1 MHPIY
6 RPVHD
11 ASSTDSVAVHPYYH
25 SNDSSGPSS
34 EENHEHVPILTYT
47 APAGDETSFPGYGK
61 HYSASVESHT
71 STGTSIAP
79 SNPFADLPG
88 SSEPYPAWS
97 ADRQIPMSTE
107 EIEDIFLDLAQKFGF
122 QKDSMRNMFD
132 FLMTLLD
139 SRASRMSPNQALLT
153 VHADYIGGQ
162 HANYRKW
169 YFAAQLNLD
178 DAVGQSQNPGLQ
190 RLRSVK
196 GNVKTASTKSLDSA
210 LNRWRNAMNNMSQY
224 DRLRQVALY
233 LLCWGEAGNV
243 RFTPECLCFIFK
255 CADDYYRSPEC
266 QNRVDPV
273 PEGLYLETV
282 IKPLYRFMRDQG
294 YEVVEGKFVRREKD
308 HDQIIG
314 YDDINQLF
322 WYPEGLAKI
331 VLQDNTRLIDVP
343 PAQRFTKFGR
353 IAWNRVFFKTY
364 FEKRS
369 RAHLLVNFN
378 RIWILHVAVYWF
390 YTAFNSPKVYA
401 PKNKQHP
408 SPAMTW
414 SATALGGAVAT
425 LIMIAATLAEFSYI
439 PTSWHNAGHLTTRL
453 VFLLV
458 VLALT
463 GGPTFYIAIVDDRP
477 GQGNIPLIIG
487 IAQFFISVVATLAF
501 SIIPSGRMFGDR
513 VRGKSRKYLASQT
526 FTASYP
532 TLGRTARL
540 ASISIWLLI
549 FGCKFA
555 ESYFFLTSSF
565 SSPIAVMA
573 RTKVQGCNDKYFGNA
588 LCSNQVPFALAI
600 MYVMDLIL
608 FFLDTYLWYII
619 WIVVFSVARSFHLGL
634 SIWTPWKE
642 VYTRM
647 PKRIYAKLL
656 ATSEMEVKY
665 KPKVLVSQV
674 WNAIIISMYREHLLS
689 IHHVQRL
696 LYHQVDGPDGRRTL
710 RAPPFFT
717 NNTGNESD
725 FFPSGGEAER
735 RISFFASSLTTAVP
749 EPLPVESM
757 PTFTVLV
764 PHYSE
769 KILLSLREI
778 IREEDQNTRVTLLE
792 YLKQLHPIEWDNF
805 VKDTKILA
813 EESETAST
821 FDGTASTNEK
831 ASNKRTDDLPFYC
844 IGFKTAAPEYT
855 LRTRIWASLRA
866 QTLYRTVSG
875 MMNYS
880 KAIKLLY
887 RVENPQIV
895 QRFAGNT
902 DRLERELERMSRRKF
917 KFTVSMQRYAKFN
930 KEELE
935 NAEFLLRAYPDLQI
949 AYLDEEPGP
958 QGGDPRLFSV
968 LIDGHSEIDERTG
981 KRKPKFRVE
990 LPGNPILG
998 DGKSDNQNHAIIF
1011 YRGEYLQLIDAN
1023 QDNYLEECL
1032 KIRNILGEFEQYTVS
1047 SQSPYAQWG
1056 HKEFSQFPVA
1066 IVGTREYIFSE
1077 NIGVLGDIAAG
1088 KEQTFGT
1095 LTPRVLAWIGG
1106 KLHYGHP
1113 DFLNAIFM
1121 TTRGGVSKAQKGLHL
1136 NEDIFAGMTAISR
1149 GGRIKHSEYYQCG
1162 KGRDLG
1168 FGTILNFQ
1176 TKLGTGMGEQMLSR
1190 EYYYLGTQ
1198 LPMDRFLTFY
1208 YGHPGFHINNILV
1221 IYSIQTFM
1229 ITLLYLGT
1237 LNKQLAICK
1246 VDSQGNVLGGQPGC
1260 YNLIPVFD
1268 WIKHCI
1274 VSIFL
1279 VFFIAFLPLFMQE
1292 LLERGTGK
1300 ALIRLGK
1307 HFLSLSPIFEVFST
1321 QIYSQSILS
1330 NLTFG
1335 GARYIATG
1343 RGFATTRISF
1353 TILYSRFAGPSI
1365 YMGMRNLLLLL
1376 YATMSIWTP
1385 FLMYFWV
1392 SVLSLCVAPFLF
1404 NPHQFSFA
1412 DFIIDYREF
1421 LRWMSRG
1428 NSRAKASSWY
1438 GYCRLSRTMI
1448 TGYKKKKL
1456 GHPSEKLAGDVPRAK
1471 WRSVLFSEII
1481 FPICGAILFIVAYMF
1496 VKSFPDRNGNPNPS
1510 PLIRIA
1516 VIAVGPVVWN
1526 ATVLLS
1532 LFFVSLFLGPMMESW
1547 ARFPAFMAALA
1558 HFLAL
1563 IGLIAFFEFFWF
1575 LELWDASHAVL
1586 GVIAII
1592 AIQRAIQKILIS
1604 VFLSRELKHEETNRA
1619 WWSGKWYGRGLGSS
1633 AFSQPAREFVV
1644 KIVEM
1649 SLWTSDFLLAH
1660 LLLIVMTPPMFIPF
1674 VDKLHSMMMFWLRP
1688 SKQIR
1693 PPLFSTKQKRQRR
1706 WIVLKYTLVYII
1718 VVAFLAALLIL
1729 PCSTLHAATTVENNY
1744 GNMNQA
1750 RGVLVRLKQKLRGQG
1765 NPSAAKIRRQR
1776 ALRDSIWR
1784 GLPLT
1789 RLLLFTVGY
1798 IWLLVIPSSQLGQG
1812 TYIDENALQPGQV
1825 NTYWNWGEVHHA
1837 DRILENLEQL
1847 RDRNATHDEIARFV
1861 VTEFEK
1867 YGIPARTQRYSF
1879 DSTTINGTNAY
1890 GVLQAPR
1897 ASGTEAIVISAS
1909 WLSRTGEGDGTL
1921 NLRGV
1926 STVLALAKYLK
1937 KYSLWAK
1944 DLVFVISDGYLDGM
1958 QAWISTYHGETQ
1970 PNLKADPLSLQS
1982 GVIWT
1987 ALNIDYPGH
1996 SFSHLGIFFEE
2007 GLNGRL
2013 PNQDLTNSVSLIAR
2027 YTVGVP
2033 TLVYDH
2039 IDPRDDSNQPGL
2051 LPSWL
2056 PETLKKNGDVQEFRI
2071 DAITLFAVPATGPH
2085 GFHALGRIMESS
2097 LRTCN
2102 NLLERLHASFF
2113 FYLLVAPGTFMKIG
2127 SYLPSA
2133 ILVGTA
2139 MLFTGL
2145 GEWVNAG
2152 WVLSPMATA
2161 SKEGGQVATIG
2172 DRKKWRS
2179 RHRPVLEPVA
2189 IMVLTHLIGVILFL
2203 LVSTS
2208 WFATNQKVAGL
2219 LLYFLF
2225 AVIPLVASAFAPTAP
2240 SLHAPIPFVL
2250 KAFNLCFAS
2259 AIVSITSVLNFSLA
2273 ATLAIF
2279 LGLPLTL
2286 ASPSTPSSSFSVRVG
2301 KYAAYTFLASAWLVL
2316 CPEETRQ
2323 AIWNWEVLRVWFAP
2337 FVCVVYVPLVLQA
2350 GLVCL
2355 LPA

>member
-1 MHPIY
+1 
-6 RPVHD
+6 
-11 ASSTDSVAVHPYYH
+11 
-25 SNDSSGPSS
+25 
-34 EENHEHVPILTYT
+34 
-47 APAGDETSFPGYGK
+47 
-61 HYSASVESHT
+61 
-71 STGTSIAP
+71 
-79 SNPFADLPG
+79 
-88 SSEPYPAWS
+88 
-97 ADRQIPMSTE
+97 MSTE

-122 QKDSMRNMFD
+122 QRDSMRNMFD
-132 FLMTLLD
+132 FLMQLLD
-139 SRASRMSPNQALLT
+139 SRASRMTPDQALLT
-153 VHADYIGGQ
+153 VHADYIGGP

-196 GNVKTASTKSLDSA
+196 GAVKTAGTKSLDSA
-210 LNRWRNAMNNMSQY
+210 TNRWRNAMNNMSQY
-224 DRLRQVALY
+224 DRLRQVALW
-233 LLCWGEAGNV
+233 LLCWAEAGNV

-273 PEGLYLETV
+273 PEGLYLESV
-282 IKPLYRFMRDQG
+282 IKPLYCFMRDQG
-294 YEVVEGKFVRREKD
+294 YEVVEGKFVRKEKD

-331 VLQDNTRLIDVP
+331 VLQDNTRLIDIP
-343 PAQRFTKFGR
+343 PAQRYTKFSR
-353 IAWNRVFFKTY
+353 IAWNRVFFKTF

-369 RAHLLVNFN
+369 IAHLLVNFN
-378 RIWILHVAVYWF
+378 RVWILHVAVYWF

-401 PKNKQHP
+401 PTPTTDP

-425 LIMIAATLAEFSYI
+425 LIMIFATLAEFSYI
-439 PTSWHNAGHLTTRL
+439 PTTWNNASHLTTRL
-453 VFLLV
+453 IFLLI

-463 GGPTFYIAIVDDRP
+463 GGPTVYIIIVDGP
-477 GQGNIPLIIG
+477 KNKSNIPLIIG
-487 IAQFFISVVATLAF
+487 IVQFFVSVVATIAF
-501 SIIPSGRMFGDR
+501 GIIPSGRMFGDR
-513 VRGKSRKYLASQT
+513 VAGKSRKYMASQT

-532 TLGRTARL
+532 KLSGSARTGSVML
-540 ASISIWLLI
+540 WLLI
-549 FGCKFA
+549 FGCKFV

-573 RTKVQGCNDKYFGNA
+573 RTKVLGCNDRYFGSA
-588 LCSNQVPFALAI
+588 LCSNQVPFALTI
-600 MYVMDLIL
+600 MYVMDLVL

-619 WIVVFSVARSFHLGL
+619 WIVVFSVTRSFYLGL

-656 ATSEMEVKY
+656 ATAEMEVKY

-717 NNTGNESD
+717 HNNGNESD
-725 FFPSGGEAER
+725 FFPAGGEAER
-735 RISFFASSLTTAVP
+735 RISFFASSLHTALP
-749 EPLPVESM
+749 EPLPVDAM

-792 YLKQLHPIEWDNF
+792 YLKQLHPVEWDNF

-813 EESETAST
+813 EESTAATTT

-831 ASNKRTDDLPFYC
+831 GNTRTDDLPFYC

-875 MMNYS
+875 MMNYA

-902 DRLERELERMSRRKF
+902 DRLERELERMARRKF
-917 KFTVSMQRYAKFN
+917 KFAVSMQRYAKFN

-958 QGGDPRLFSV
+958 KGSDPRLFSI
-968 LIDGHSEIDERTG
+968 LIDGHSEIDETTG

-1032 KIRNILGEFEQYTVS
+1032 KIRNILGEFEQYSIS

-1056 HKEFSQFPVA
+1056 HKEFHKDPVA

-1095 LTPRVLAWIGG
+1095 MTPRTLAWIGG

-1113 DFLNAIFM
+1113 DFLNATFM

-1136 NEDIFAGMTAISR
+1136 NEDIFAGMTAIGR

-1198 LPMDRFLTFY
+1198 LPLDRFLTFY
-1208 YGHPGFHINNILV
+1208 YGHPGFHINNIMV
-1221 IYSIQTFM
+1221 MYSIQIFM
-1229 ITLLYLGT
+1229 VTLLYIGT
-1237 LNKQLAICK
+1237 LNKELAICK
-1246 VDSQGNVLGGQPGC
+1246 SSSTGDVLPGEHDC
-1260 YNLIPVFD
+1260 YNLNPVFD
-1268 WIKHCI
+1268 WIHRCI

-1279 VFFIAFLPLFMQE
+1279 VFFIAFLPLFLQE

-1353 TILYSRFAGPSI
+1353 SILYSRFAGPSI
-1365 YMGMRNLLLLL
+1365 YMGMRNILLLL
-1376 YATMSIWTP
+1376 YASLAMWSP
-1385 FLMYFWV
+1385 FLIYFWV
-1392 SVLSLCVAPFLF
+1392 SVLSLCIAPFLF

-1412 DFIIDYREF
+1412 DFVVDYREF

-1428 NSRAKASSWY
+1428 NSRTKASSWY

-1456 GHPSEKLAGDVPRAK
+1456 GHPSEKLSGDVPRAK
-1471 WRSVLFSEII
+1471 WRSVIFSEVVW
-1481 FPICGAILFIVAYMF
+1481 PICHATIFVVAYMF
-1496 VKSFPDRNGNPNPS
+1496 VKSFPIDGKMPPS

-1516 VIAVGPVVWN
+1516 IIAVGPVVWN
-1526 ATVLLS
+1526 AAMLLA
-1532 LFFVSLFLGPMMESW
+1532 LFFISLFLGPMLESW
-1547 ARFPAFMAALA
+1547 AKFPSVMAAIA

-1563 IGLIAFFEFFWF
+1563 VGLIAFFEFFWF

-1586 GVIAII
+1586 GVISII
-1592 AIQRAIQKILIS
+1592 AIQRAIQKILIA
-1604 VFLSRELKHEETNRA
+1604 VFLSREFKHDETNRA
-1619 WWSGKWYGRGLGSS
+1619 WWSGKWYGRGLGTS
-1633 AFSQPAREFVV
+1633 ALSQPAREFVV

-1649 SLWTSDFLLAH
+1649 SLWSSDFLLGH
-1660 LLLIVMTPPMFIPF
+1660 ILMIILTPPTLVPFI
-1674 VDKLHSMMMFWLRP
+1674 DKLHSTMMFWLRP

-1706 WIVLKYTLVYII
+1706 WIVFKYTIVYII
-1718 VVAFLAALLIL
+1718 VVAGLAALIVL
-1729 PCSTLHAATTVENNY
+1729 P
-1744 GNMNQA
+1744 
-1750 RGVLVRLKQKLRGQG
+1750 
-1765 NPSAAKIRRQR
+1765 
-1776 ALRDSIWR
+1776 AL
-1784 GLPLT
+1784 
-1789 RLLLFTVGY
+1789 F
-1798 IWLLVIPSSQLGQG
+1798 
-1812 TYIDENALQPGQV
+1812 
-1825 NTYWNWGEVHHA
+1825 
-1837 DRILENLEQL
+1837 
-1847 RDRNATHDEIARFV
+1847 
-1861 VTEFEK
+1861 
-1867 YGIPARTQRYSF
+1867 
-1879 DSTTINGTNAY
+1879 
-1890 GVLQAPR
+1890 
-1897 ASGTEAIVISAS
+1897 
-1909 WLSRTGEGDGTL
+1909 
-1921 NLRGV
+1921 
-1926 STVLALAKYLK
+1926 
-1937 KYSLWAK
+1937 
-1944 DLVFVISDGYLDGM
+1944 
-1958 QAWISTYHGETQ
+1958 
-1970 PNLKADPLSLQS
+1970 
-1982 GVIWT
+1982 
-1987 ALNIDYPGH
+1987 
-1996 SFSHLGIFFEE
+1996 
-2007 GLNGRL
+2007 
-2013 PNQDLTNSVSLIAR
+2013 
-2027 YTVGVP
+2027 
-2033 TLVYDH
+2033 
-2039 IDPRDDSNQPGL
+2039 RDDIKFTC
-2051 LPSWL
+2051 
-2056 PETLKKNGDVQEFRI
+2056 TLCQNI
-2071 DAITLFAVPATGPH
+2071 
-2085 GFHALGRIMESS
+2085 
-2097 LRTCN
+2097 
-2102 NLLERLHASFF
+2102 
-2113 FYLLVAPGTFMKIG
+2113 
-2127 SYLPSA
+2127 
-2133 ILVGTA
+2133 
-2139 MLFTGL
+2139 
-2145 GEWVNAG
+2145 
-2152 WVLSPMATA
+2152 
-2161 SKEGGQVATIG
+2161 
-2172 DRKKWRS
+2172 
-2179 RHRPVLEPVA
+2179 
-2189 IMVLTHLIGVILFL
+2189 
-2203 LVSTS
+2203 
-2208 WFATNQKVAGL
+2208 
-2219 LLYFLF
+2219 
-2225 AVIPLVASAFAPTAP
+2225 
-2240 SLHAPIPFVL
+2240 
-2250 KAFNLCFAS
+2250 
-2259 AIVSITSVLNFSLA
+2259 
-2273 ATLAIF
+2273 
-2279 LGLPLTL
+2279 
-2286 ASPSTPSSSFSVRVG
+2286 
-2301 KYAAYTFLASAWLVL
+2301 
-2316 CPEETRQ
+2316 
-2323 AIWNWEVLRVWFAP
+2323 
-2337 FVCVVYVPLVLQA
+2337 
-2350 GLVCL
+2350 
-2355 LPA
+2355 